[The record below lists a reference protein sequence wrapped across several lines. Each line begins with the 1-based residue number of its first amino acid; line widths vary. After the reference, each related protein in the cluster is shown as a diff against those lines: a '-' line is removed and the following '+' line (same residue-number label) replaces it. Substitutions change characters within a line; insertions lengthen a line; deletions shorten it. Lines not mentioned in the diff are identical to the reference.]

1 MLLRVYPLFRHLLL
15 LGSLSLAAG
24 VAHAATY
31 TLPGSLPPGCT
42 GSGTSYTCSTLS
54 LNWNDNIVVSNA
66 NTTLTV
72 TGTFTPNGNA
82 INFTSPAS
90 GFTLAAGTVN
100 GGQYFNL
107 NGNLTASG
115 TITATSG
122 TNQITGNV
130 TGTTLNIGGS
140 IGGNVTAS
148 GSLTTPWQT
157 SIGGNVNATS
167 VSSGGKLVVGGSLTA
182 SSGGYS
188 GGSSD
193 AITGSVTAAGAV
205 TTAWATTI
213 GGNISG
219 SSFTSGGGSTY
230 GGSVTAT
237 SGNIQSGS
245 ADSFGG
251 NITSN
256 NGSVT
261 INSSGGSVAGNISAK
276 NDVDLKSGTIVQGS
290 VTSTSGS
297 VTLRSS
303 STSVSGSVSAGGTV
317 YLESGTRV
325 RGNATSSGDK
335 VTLESSA
342 QVDGDISAQKD
353 ITLGSNARAQGNV
366 TSVNQ
371 DIVLQSSSAVIG
383 QCASVTKGHKITLGW
398 SANVHGVCCKASGG
412 SCDTDTSCV
421 TNNSGGSVP
430 PICAAIPTLSI
441 ANASVSEGNNDITNL
456 IFTVTLS
463 TASSS
468 TVTIKYSTADG
479 TASGSGSCSVGTD
492 YIKATNNTLSIP
504 AGQLTGTFTI
514 QICGDTT
521 IEPDE
526 TFTVTL
532 SSPTNAT
539 LGSPSTATGTII
551 NDDTSAPASFN
562 AVDTGANGVSGKI
575 GTKVVGSGF
584 TVDVV
589 ALNSG
594 KTAVDTSINQQVK
607 VELIANA
614 TATTV
619 GSNNCPSGGT
629 AISVG
634 TYTLTDGKAAV
645 SVAAVSSAYRD
656 VRVRI
661 SYPATGTATVTACS
675 ADNFAIRPG
684 LLNLAVK
691 DADWA
696 TAGTSRDLNNTTA
709 SGGVVHKAGRPF
721 TVSSTAYASNGSTQ
735 VSNYDGGATLVT
747 TGCAIPPTDVCPASL
762 GSLTPTS
769 LTFASGSAS
778 NSGVSYSEA
787 GSFTL
792 QLQDT
797 TFAAVDA
804 NDGTPTQCQGPGYD
818 INQTPGLYA
827 CSQSTDV
834 GRFVP
839 DHYAVTSIQAPKLQT
854 FGGSCASRS
863 FTYLGQPFGF
873 ATASLPIVTITAQ
886 NFSNGTTAN
895 YKANLWKLVA
905 SNVSA
910 TDLTLVSCKRIS
922 PPQTAISCPSA
933 ATVTPSTFSN
943 TNSNTN
949 PSSEMQI
956 NGNGT
961 ATFTWPT
968 NAGLIYKLDRSSTAL
983 EPFTPTI
990 DLGIT
995 IADNSETGCG
1005 PTPSTPCTLI
1015 DNQVSSKTWSS
1026 VAFDSGA
1033 EFRHGRLKIGN
1044 AYGAT
1049 SLDLAIPLEVQYY
1062 SAGSFVTNTADNC
1075 TTLTAGNI
1083 GLRNA
1088 QKNLGLAEIDS
1099 DHVKF
1104 PANSTPPYTP
1114 PRFAA
1119 GQLKLRLVKP
1129 TPAAAP
1135 NDKVDGSIDV
1145 FAYLGSD
1152 ANCAVSGASVA
1163 SIAPSAASPALTHL
1177 QDSWPWEGTT
1187 CANPVGRATF
1197 GLERQKFL
1205 YMREQY

>member
-1 MLLRVYPLFRHLLL
+1 MLLPVYPLFRQLLL
-15 LGSLSLAAG
+15 LGSLSLTAG
-24 VAHAATY
+24 LAHAATY
-31 TLPGSLPPGCT
+31 TLPGSLPPGCS
-42 GSGTSYTCSTLS
+42 GSGTSYSCGNLS
-54 LNWNDNIVVSNA
+54 LNWNDSIVVSNA

-82 INFTSPAS
+82 INVTSPAS

-157 SIGGNVNATS
+157 SIGGNVSATS

-188 GGSSD
+188 GGTSD
-193 AITGSVTAAGAV
+193 AITGSVTATGAI
-205 TTAWATTI
+205 TIASQTFI

-219 SSFTSGGGSTY
+219 SSFTSSGSNSTFN
-230 GGSVTAT
+230 GSVTAS
-237 SGNIQSGS
+237 SGNIQSSSG
-245 ADSFGG
+245 DSFGG
-251 NITSN
+251 DVTSN
-256 NGSVT
+256 NGAVT

-276 NDVDLKSGTIVQGS
+276 NDVDLKSGTTVQGS
-290 VTSTSGS
+290 VTSTSGA

-325 RGNATSSGDK
+325 RGNATSTGDK

-353 ITLGSNARAQGNV
+353 ITLGSSARALGNV
-366 TSVNQ
+366 TSIGE
-371 DIVLQSSSAVIG
+371 DIILQSSNAVIG
-383 QCASVTKGHKITLGW
+383 QCASVAKNYKITLGW
-398 SANVHGVCCKASGG
+398 SANVHGICCRTAGG

-421 TNNSGGSVP
+421 TNSSGGSMP

-441 ANASVSEGNNDITNL
+441 ANASVSEGNSGTTNL
-456 IFTVTLS
+456 TFTVTLS

-468 TVTIKYSTADG
+468 TVTVKYTTTDG
-479 TASGSGSCSVGTD
+479 TANGGSSCSVGTD
-492 YIKATNNTLSIP
+492 YIKATNSTLSIP
-504 AGQLTGTFTI
+504 AGQLTGTFAI

-532 SSPTNAT
+532 SNPSNAN
-539 LGSPSTATGTII
+539 LGSPSTATGTIL
-551 NDDTSAPASFN
+551 NDDSNTPASFN
-562 AVDTGANGVSGKI
+562 AVDTGANAVSGKL

-584 TVDVV
+584 NVDVA

-594 KTAVDTSINQQVK
+594 KTAVDSSINQQVK
-607 VELIANA
+607 VELIANV

-634 TYTLTDGKAAV
+634 TPTLTAGKATV
-645 SVAAVSSAYRD
+645 SVAAVGSAYRD

-675 ADNFAIRPG
+675 ADNFAIRPASLG
-684 LLNLAVK
+684 LAVQ
-691 DADWA
+691 DEHWA
-696 TAGTSRDLNNTTA
+696 RAYTTGTPRTLNNIAA
-709 SGGVVHKAGRPF
+709 SGGVVHKAGQPF
-721 TVSSTAYASNGSTQ
+721 TLTAAAYASNGSTQ
-735 VSNYDGGATLVT
+735 VGNYDGSATLALSQ
-747 TGCAIPPTDVCPASL
+747 CATADVCPAVSAL
-762 GSLTPTS
+762 GSFS
-769 LTFASGSAS
+769 SGGTALSALGFSNGGAS
-778 NSGVSYSEA
+778 NTGVSYSEV

-792 QLQDT
+792 RLEDT
-797 TFAAVDA
+797 TYAAVDA
-804 NDGTPTQCQGPGYD
+804 NDGTSADCSGR
-818 INQTPGLYA
+818 YA
-827 CSQSTDV
+827 CSTATDV

-839 DHYAVTSIQAPKLQT
+839 DHYAVTSAQTPQLQT
-854 FGGSCASRS
+854 FGSSCASRS
-863 FTYLGQPFGF
+863 FTYLGQSIGF
-873 ATASLPIVTITAQ
+873 ATLPKVTITAQ
-886 NFSNGTTAN
+886 NAANGTTAN
-895 YKANLWKLVA
+895 YKGNLWKL
-905 SNVSA
+905 
-910 TDLTLVSCKRIS
+910 
-922 PPQTAISCPSA
+922 A
-933 ATVTPSTFSN
+933 ATHLSGNWSCQIGSGGACPAVTSTTPPFTDPVS
-943 TNSNTN
+943 
-949 PSSEMQI
+949 

-968 NAGLIYKLDRSSTAL
+968 NATYPTGLAYSLARGTAQA
-983 EPFTPTI
+983 PFTPTI
-990 DLGIT
+990 GLGIT
-995 IADNSETGCG
+995 VADTSETVCG
-1005 PTPSTPCTLI
+1005 TSPCTLI
-1015 DNQVSSKTWSS
+1015 DSQGSSKTWST

-1049 SLDLAIPLEVQYY
+1049 TLDLAIPLEAQYY
-1062 SAGSFVTNTADNC
+1062 SAGGFVTNTADNC
-1075 TTLTAGNI
+1075 TTLTGGNI
-1083 GLRNA
+1083 GLRNPQRDLA
-1088 QKNLGLAEIDS
+1088 AAEIAGS
-1099 DHVKF
+1099 V
-1104 PANSTPPYTP
+1104 NL
-1114 PRFAA
+1114 AA
-1119 GQLKLRLVKP
+1119 GSFTSGQKKLRLAKP
-1129 TPAAAP
+1129 SGG
-1135 NDKVDGSIDV
+1135 NGRYDGTVDV
-1145 FAYLGSD
+1145 FAYLGNDSQ
-1152 ANCAVSGASVA
+1152 CIVSGGTVAKVPTTASLA
-1163 SIAPSAASPALTHL
+1163 HL
-1177 QDSWPWEGTT
+1177 QDSWPWDHNGTT
-1187 CANPVGRATF
+1187 SASVNCQNPVGRATF